1 MVVMLVCGP
10 SCDNFA
16 GNPQYTMICSRFTLH
31 TDMEPCRCSVYQRL
45 LEFLDFVDHHL
56 PLYIAALPSMN
67 FLNLCLVW
75 LLFFC
80 LYCMNSIATL
90 FMGHSSGLEMVLQ
103 IEE

>member
-1 MVVMLVCGP
+1 
-10 SCDNFA
+10 
-16 GNPQYTMICSRFTLH
+16 
-31 TDMEPCRCSVYQRL
+31 
-45 LEFLDFVDHHL
+45 
-56 PLYIAALPSMN
+56 MN